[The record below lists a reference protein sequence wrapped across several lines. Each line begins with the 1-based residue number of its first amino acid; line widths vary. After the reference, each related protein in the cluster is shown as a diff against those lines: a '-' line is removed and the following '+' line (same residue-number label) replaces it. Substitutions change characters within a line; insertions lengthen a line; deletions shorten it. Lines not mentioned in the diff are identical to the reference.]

1 MMLVRVLLALA
12 IALGAVSAHAQ
23 FDDWKQRSR
32 FAIDTTATGV
42 PVKSALQQFVVP
54 VRLHTGNFD
63 FRSARPDGAD
73 LRFVAADGKTA
84 LVHRLE
90 SFDPTNELAVA
101 WVQLPTLAPGAKDS
115 AIYVLSGNPKAE
127 APSTAPLHDART
139 QLALH
144 FGAQL
149 RNEAGDGVTVEAPGA
164 VPEPLGIAGAALR
177 LGPGGR
183 LTAEGA
189 GLRFGADGTTLMA
202 WVRPGAADATGR
214 LLTMRGTSGFLV
226 EVSLARGIPT
236 LSVTGGTPAA
246 GAPSPGAAPAQRG
259 APVPLTASG
268 TAPLAAAQWRH
279 LAVVAGERVALFVD
293 GAEVAAVPVRVGD
306 QPLALALGGGAAVD
320 VDELTVAGVARSPE
334 YLRTSFASQGPEAA
348 LFALADEGGEAN
360 YMAILIDNLTIDGE
374 IAIYVLGAMFV
385 VAVWVIV
392 AKAIQLS
399 RAARA
404 NARFIAAF
412 RQSGD
417 EAFLA
422 PAFGTPSIGAAATTT
437 RFDDSP
443 LYAMFQAAS
452 QQVRQRVSGGST
464 DPSDH
469 RGAFGDKAMNS
480 IRAAI
485 DATAVRETNRLNR
498 LIVLL
503 TIAISGGPFI
513 GLLGT
518 VVGVMITFAAI
529 AAIGD
534 VNINSIAPGIAAALL
549 ATVAGLVV
557 AIPAL
562 FAYNWLASRIKELTS
577 EMAIF
582 GDELVSRI
590 AEAFER

>member
-1 MMLVRVLLALA
+1 VRA
-12 IALGAVSAHAQ
+12 
-23 FDDWKQRSR
+23 
-32 FAIDTTATGV
+32 
-42 PVKSALQQFVVP
+42 
-54 VRLHTGNFD
+54 
-63 FRSARPDGAD
+63 
-73 LRFVAADGKTA
+73 
-84 LVHRLE
+84 
-90 SFDPTNELAVA
+90 
-101 WVQLPTLAPGAKDS
+101 
-115 AIYVLSGNPKAE
+115 
-127 APSTAPLHDART
+127 
-139 QLALH
+139 
-144 FGAQL
+144 
-149 RNEAGDGVTVEAPGA
+149 
-164 VPEPLGIAGAALR
+164 
-177 LGPGGR
+177 
-183 LTAEGA
+183 
-189 GLRFGADGTTLMA
+189 
-202 WVRPGAADATGR
+202 
-214 LLTMRGTSGFLV
+214 
-226 EVSLARGIPT
+226 
-236 LSVTGGTPAA
+236 
-246 GAPSPGAAPAQRG
+246 
-259 APVPLTASG
+259 
-268 TAPLAAAQWRH
+268 
-279 LAVVAGERVALFVD
+279 
-293 GAEVAAVPVRVGD
+293 GD

-437 RFDDSP
+437 RFDGSP